1 MTNRVKWVGF
11 SSSLDIH
18 TQQPTIITRER
29 ENKLIAITNITK
41 IPSTYLP
48 PKTKKIS
55 YVKGKQLQGV
65 LKKPFCKVK
74 FENNKTSA
82 QQINTGEVKHFFYIK
97 IENCFQIH
105 LPISYIFCYGSDGK

>member
-1 MTNRVKWVGF
+1 MGLACLWTSIPNNLP
-11 SSSLDIH
+11 SLRERE
-18 TQQPTIITRER
+18 RER
-29 ENKLIAITNITK
+29 ENKLIVITNITK

-65 LKKPFCKVK
+65 LKKLFCKVK

-82 QQINTGEVKHFFYIK
+82 KQINTGEVKKKFI
-97 IENCFQIH
+97 
-105 LPISYIFCYGSDGK
+105 